1 MAKIKTK
8 TMSNSETWAVALIYL
23 GFFGLVGA
31 AIWMT
36 GTAWPL
42 WALILM
48 PTINAGGGK
57 GERAEEN
64 VEE

>member
-1 MAKIKTK
+1 
-8 TMSNSETWAVALIYL
+8 MSNSETWAVALIYL

-48 PTINAGGGK
+48 PTIKTRQDSNDVGN
-57 GERAEEN
+57 GEQ
-64 VEE
+64 

>member
-1 MAKIKTK
+1 
-8 TMSNSETWAVALIYL
+8 MSNSETWAVALIYL
-23 GFFGLVGA
+23 GFFGLIGA

-48 PTINAGGGK
+48 PTINAGGRK
-57 GERAEEN
+57 GESSEED